1 MPTFPYNNFHL
12 VMTAVKDIA
21 AGEEICVSYLD
32 ECNLS
37 RSRHSRINILRL
49 GKNFFGVYMHTC
61 MHMHI
66 HSNTNINKYT
76 HTNRKIHTKK
86 YTNKPIHIQIHICIY
101 ATMSGALNYLVL
113 FILQW

>member
-49 GKNFFGVYMHTC
+49 GKSFFGVYMHTC

-66 HSNTNINKYT
+66 HSNTNIKDIHTQTEKYIQRNTQTNQYTYKYT
-76 HTNRKIHTKK
+76 HVYMPQCQEH
-86 YTNKPIHIQIHICIY
+86 
-101 ATMSGALNYLVL
+101 
-113 FILQW
+113 